1 MFPKDQ
7 KERKQ
12 ELRRTKK
19 LKGLMWLKVR
29 VSSLRLI
36 TTPNLNQEF

>member
-19 LKGLMWLKVR
+19 PKGKYEKDPW
-29 VSSLRLI
+29 
-36 TTPNLNQEF
+36 